1 MRKERLWIWIMGCRE
16 TRDGGDT
23 CKYITAR
30 DLKTPQPHNQTRE
43 RKKSVQATAN
53 CEQVDIYFHP
63 FYRLNKRTILII
75 ILLRDE
81 LQR

>member
-1 MRKERLWIWIMGCRE
+1 MAVIHASILQLEI
-16 TRDGGDT
+16 
-23 CKYITAR
+23 
-30 DLKTPQPHNQTRE
+30 LKHLNHIIKHVRG
-43 RKKSVQATAN
+43 KSVQATAN